1 MTCLNFWPAHLIICA
16 CGNYEKEDTICT
28 CMPENLVREKGYA
41 YFGIF
46 VCHGVLFVF
55 KTS

>member
-55 KTS
+55 TTS